1 MRTRSTIPASSVLS
15 LPKDR
20 LVLGLRGTIS
30 EVELHCIQARLQG
43 ARLSKVRRGE
53 LPLILPVGYVRTADG
68 QIEFDPD
75 QEVQGALR
83 TIFTQFELLGNCNAV
98 LRYFRDHGLQV
109 PRRR

>member
-15 LPKDR
+15 LPQDR

-53 LPLILPVGYVRTADG
+53 LVLPVPVGYVRRRDG
-68 QIEFDPD
+68 PIELDPD
-75 QEVQGALR
+75 QEVQGAVR
-83 TIFTQFELLGNCNAV
+83 TVFDQFERLGTATAV
-98 LRYFRDHGLQV
+98 LRFFHDHGLRL
-109 PRRR
+109 PRR